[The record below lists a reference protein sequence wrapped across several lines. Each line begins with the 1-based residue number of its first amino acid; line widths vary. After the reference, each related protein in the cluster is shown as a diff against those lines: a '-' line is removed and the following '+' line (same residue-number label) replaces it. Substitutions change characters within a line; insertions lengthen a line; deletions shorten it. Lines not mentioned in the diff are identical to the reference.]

1 MQFVRHRGVKLIN
14 CDDFFEGFKKTIDFF
29 CRMVYNILNTYRIG
43 KNISTYQ
50 RSVKMKISKIVELLG
65 AEVVC
70 GEDRLEE
77 EVHNAC
83 GCDMMSDVLAYVKD
97 QAVLLTGLCNLQVVR
112 TAVMMD
118 MKCIVFVRNKKPTDD
133 IIELARES
141 DIVVLTS
148 PKRMYTACGALY
160 VNGLQGGSIAH
171 Q

>member
-1 MQFVRHRGVKLIN
+1 MIN
-14 CDDFFEGFKKTIDFF
+14 CDDFIQVFKKTIDFF
-29 CRMVYNILNTYRIG
+29 ISMVYNILNTYKIRES
-43 KNISTYQ
+43 ISTDR

-65 AEVVC
+65 AEVIC

-141 DIVVLTS
+141 DLVVLTS

-160 VNGLQGGSIAH
+160 VNGLQGGAVAH